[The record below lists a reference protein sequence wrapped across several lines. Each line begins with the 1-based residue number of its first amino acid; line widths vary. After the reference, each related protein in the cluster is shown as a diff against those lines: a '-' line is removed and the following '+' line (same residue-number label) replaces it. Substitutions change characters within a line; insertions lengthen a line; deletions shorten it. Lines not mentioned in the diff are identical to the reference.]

1 MCNVMRLGIRAVHC
15 EREGAM
21 IKLTSP
27 VDDEAVRSLRAG
39 DTVLISGVVYT
50 GRDAAHKRL
59 CDLLANGEN
68 LPIDLNHGI
77 IYYVG
82 PTPAK
87 PGRAIGSAGPTSSYR
102 MDPYAEPLLQQGLK
116 VMIGKGSR
124 SPEFKQL
131 LQKYGAVYLSAIGG
145 AAASISECVRKC
157 EVVTY
162 EDLGAEAI
170 HRLEVH
176 NFFAIVTYDSVGND
190 LFEQGIAKYKKM

>member
-1 MCNVMRLGIRAVHC
+1 
-15 EREGAM
+15 M
-21 IKLTSP
+21 IELKSP
-27 VDDEAVRSLRAG
+27 VDEKSVRSLRAG
-39 DTVLISGVVYT
+39 DTVRITGVIYT

-59 CDLLANGEN
+59 CELLERGEP
-68 LPIDLNHGI
+68 LPIDVKNSI

-102 MDPYAEPLLQQGLK
+102 MDPYAEPLLKQGLK

-124 SPEFKQL
+124 SEEYKQL
-131 LQKYGAVYLSAIGG
+131 LKKYGGVYLSAIGG
-145 AAASISECVRKC
+145 AAASISETIKKC

-170 HRLEVH
+170 HRLEVED
-176 NFFAIVTYDSVGND
+176 FYAIVTYDSVGND
-190 LFEQGIAKYKKM
+190 LFEQGIEKYKKI